1 MGRRKALR
9 TIQLQSG
16 GSYKGRS
23 SIDLCTREFL
33 QQKYDQAITA
43 PRPTTLY
50 ADTTMYHVNRIENL
64 FTEFVTPLLHAVDCL
79 LIWPGTVPSF
89 P

>member
-23 SIDLCTREFL
+23 STDLCSREFL
-33 QQKYDQAITA
+33 QQKYDQAISA
-43 PRPTTLY
+43 PHPTTLY
-50 ADTTMYHVNRIENL
+50 ADSTMYHVNRIENL
-64 FTEFVTPLLHAVDCL
+64 FTEYVASLLDAVDHL
-79 LIWPGTVPSF
+79 LI
-89 P
+89 